1 MLSIKYKESELI
13 ISDSE
18 KNEISFNIQ
27 NKKTILDGFDISYP
41 WEYEKSWILVET
53 KKYRDELYYNFLVD
67 KKRLVIISN
76 DSFELK
82 EEILTFFWD
91 VDILIIIGSRES
103 AKIFESIEAKLV
115 IPYGEGKDMFL
126 HTLWQNIEEESSYKI
141 KNEFNLDSTEF
152 VNLI

>member
-126 HTLWQNIEEESSYKI
+126 HTLWQNLEEESSYKI

>member
-13 ISDSE
+13 ISDSK

-126 HTLWQNIEEESSYKI
+126 HTLWQNLEEESSYKI